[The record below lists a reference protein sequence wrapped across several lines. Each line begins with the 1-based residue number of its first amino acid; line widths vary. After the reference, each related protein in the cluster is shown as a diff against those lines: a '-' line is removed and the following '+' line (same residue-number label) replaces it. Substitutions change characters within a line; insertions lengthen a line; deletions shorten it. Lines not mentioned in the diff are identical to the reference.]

1 MSYFTYHGK
10 LGDELIVAVLP
21 NGTVEADDPIYIYT
35 DKKAM
40 AYTVRYNSVTDDG
53 DDKFTFHDGYYEFE
67 AIATKAYQSLSL
79 TRKAVSNGKTAI
91 VALTRQYSQP
101 QTVTPQSNSPK
112 IWTGTINFHSWAKE
126 EPFVI
131 VAPKGLG
138 NEKPVVAIW
147 QWTKDDKGVPN
158 TLSHSTEKQTS
169 SPTSPTKFSFK
180 QAGHYDV
187 TCQVNIASNG
197 LAVTVKDATN
207 TAVEQKELVLLP
219 QNTINAEHRF
229 NPPRGVV
236 EKKSL
241 DCSRPNAK
249 PSLPRIT
256 EPLPFPED
264 LVDCLA
270 HVAAYVDRAGYHAKF
285 SQKQFDKLDRAFHL
299 SEEKV
304 EKRDT
309 AIVKLKGDVAR
320 LETEKKD
327 LKERNDALDKKIIE
341 ERKEAAAREAKLQ
354 EQLQK
359 ALEDL
364 RASQGREK
372 KLEKENSDLRDYI
385 KKDAALDAERQKK
398 WEEWKKKDAADDARR
413 EKEWK
418 DHDKA
423 DHEAL
428 KQVQKA
434 LMESIANGKR
444 LSDELIVKDK
454 KIADLQSSL
463 EATKCE
469 LETARAEIDRL
480 NLELVAELAYKVE
493 LQQELEATQE
503 KLRVA
508 EKSVQYLTQQ
518 FNILT
523 IELADEKKESGK
535 LREELKT
542 SKADLKEANRQLENA
557 KLDIEQR
564 DRTIKRNEAD
574 ILELEQEEKNL
585 KNALKELT
593 EAHDSLEVLYKSTD
607 EKLTKSKSDNK
618 EYKAEVK
625 GLSDRLAEMR
635 KHDDEQHKKPVV
647 AVTEIA
653 LPS

>member
-21 NGTVEADDPIYIYT
+21 NGTVEADDPVYIYT

-40 AYTVRYNSVTDDG
+40 TYTVRYNSVTDDG

-67 AIATKAYQSLSL
+67 AVATKAYQSLSL
-79 TRKAVSNGKTAI
+79 TRKAVSNGKTATA
-91 VALTRQYSQP
+91 ALTRQYSQP

-147 QWTKDDKGVPN
+147 QWTKDNKGVPN

-169 SPTSPTKFSFK
+169 PSSPTKFSFK

-207 TAVEQKELVLLP
+207 DAIEQKELVLLP

-229 NPPRGVV
+229 NPPRGLV

-304 EKRDT
+304 EKRDAT
-309 AIVKLKGDVAR
+309 IVKLKGDAAR

-372 KLEKENSDLRDYI
+372 KLEKENSDLRNYI
-385 KKDAALDAERQKK
+385 KRDAALDAERLKK
-398 WEEWKKKDAADDARR
+398 WEEWKKKDAEDDARR

-444 LSDELIVKDK
+444 LSAELIVKDK

-469 LETARAEIDRL
+469 LDTARAEIDRL
-480 NLELVAELAYKVE
+480 NLELVTELAYKVE

-542 SKADLKEANRQLENA
+542 SNADLKEANRQLENA
-557 KLDIEQR
+557 KQDVKDR
-564 DRTIKRNEAD
+564 DRTIQKRDEKIVSLRQEKAD
-574 ILELEQEEKNL
+574 FES
-585 KNALKELT
+585 ALKE
-593 EAHDSLEVLYKSTD
+593 EHESHDKTTGLWRTSSEQLKKLEGEYNEEVERL
-607 EKLTKSKSDNK
+607 ENRIK
-618 EYKAEVK
+618 E
-625 GLSDRLAEMR
+625 LR

-647 AVTEIA
+647 AVSEIV

>member
-21 NGTVEADDPIYIYT
+21 NGTVEADDPVYIYT
-35 DKKAM
+35 EKHAM
-40 AYTVRYNSVTDDG
+40 TYTIRYNSVTEDG
-53 DDKFTFHDGYYEFE
+53 DDKFSFHDGYYEFE
-67 AIATKAYQSLSL
+67 AVATKAYQSLSL
-79 TRKAVSNGKTAI
+79 TRKALSSGKTAT

-112 IWTGTINFHSWAKE
+112 IWTGAINFHSWAKE

-138 NEKPVVAIW
+138 NEKPIVAIW

-169 SPTSPTKFSFK
+169 NATSPTKFSFK
-180 QAGHYDV
+180 QVGHYDV
-187 TCQVNIASNG
+187 TCQVNIATNA
-197 LAVTVKDATN
+197 LAVTLKDATN
-207 TAVEQKELVLLP
+207 AAVVQKELALLP

-229 NPPRGVV
+229 NPPRGVT

-249 PSLPRIT
+249 PALPRIT

-285 SQKQFDKLDRAFHL
+285 SQRQFDKLDRAFHL
-299 SEEKV
+299 AEKKV
-304 EKRDT
+304 EKRDET
-309 AIVKLKGDVAR
+309 IVKLKGDVAR
-320 LETEKKD
+320 LDTEKKD
-327 LKERNDALDKKIIE
+327 LKDRNDALDKKIVE

-364 RASQGREK
+364 RASQAREK
-372 KLEKENSDLRDYI
+372 RIEKENGDLRDYI

-398 WEEWKKKDAADDARR
+398 WEDWKKKDAEDDARR

-428 KQVQKA
+428 KRVQKSLA
-434 LMESIANGKR
+434 ESEANGRR
-444 LSDELIVKDK
+444 LSEKLIVKDQ
-454 KIADLQSSL
+454 KIVELQSSL

-469 LETARAEIDRL
+469 LNTARAEIDRL
-480 NLELVAELAYKVE
+480 NLELVTELAYKVE

-518 FNILT
+518 YNILT
-523 IELADEKKESGK
+523 IQLADEKKENSK
-535 LREELKT
+535 LREELQT
-542 SKADLKEANRQLENA
+542 AQDNFKEANRQLRNA
-557 KLDIEQR
+557 KDDIEER
-564 DRTIKRNEAD
+564 DRAIKNKDAKIVR
-574 ILELEQEEKNL
+574 LEHDKVRLDK
-585 KNALKELT
+585 ALKEEHESHDETTQLWRDNGEELRRLET
-593 EAHDSLEVLYKSTD
+593 EHTD
-607 EKLTKSKSDNK
+607 EVNRLQNRI
-618 EYKAEVK
+618 AE
-625 GLSDRLAEMR
+625 LR
-635 KHDDEQHKKPVV
+635 KHDEEHHKK
-647 AVTEIA
+647 AGVTVTTAEIV
-653 LPS
+653 LPA